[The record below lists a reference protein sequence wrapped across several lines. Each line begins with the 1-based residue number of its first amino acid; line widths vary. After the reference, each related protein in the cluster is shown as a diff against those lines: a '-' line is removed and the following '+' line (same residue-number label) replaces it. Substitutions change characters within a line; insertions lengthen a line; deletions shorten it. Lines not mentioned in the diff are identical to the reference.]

1 MPASREQQP
10 GQHQFAAEVHRMGR
24 SVRAMHR
31 KWRYKSIQPHLANH
45 RELLRSCIGKVAAWI
60 NEVGWQG
67 CGKSAK

>member
-1 MPASREQQP
+1 MPAGREHQS
-10 GQHQFAAEVHRMGR
+10 GQRKFAAEVHQMGR
-24 SVRAMHR
+24 SARAMQGR
-31 KWRYKSIQPHLANH
+31 WRHKSIQPHLADH